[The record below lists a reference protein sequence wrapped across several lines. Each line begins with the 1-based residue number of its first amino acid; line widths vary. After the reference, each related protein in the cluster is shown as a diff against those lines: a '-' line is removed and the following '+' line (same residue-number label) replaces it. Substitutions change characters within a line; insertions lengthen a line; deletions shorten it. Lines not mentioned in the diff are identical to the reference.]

1 MAATTTEGYTVGSI
15 VGVIASLFVGGAV
28 ATATIVG
35 VISSQTSPQGE
46 SPANVSQP
54 VVEYGSTN

>member
-1 MAATTTEGYTVGSI
+1 VAATPREGYTVGSI
-15 VGVIASLFVGGAV
+15 AGIVASLFVGGAV

-35 VISSQTSPQGE
+35 VISSQTSPPGE

>member
-1 MAATTTEGYTVGSI
+1 VAATPREGYTVGSI
-15 VGVIASLFVGGAV
+15 VGIVASLFVGGAV

-35 VISSQTSPQGE
+35 VISAQTSPPGE

>member
-1 MAATTTEGYTVGSI
+1 MGSI
-15 VGVIASLFVGGAV
+15 VGIVASLFVGGAV

-35 VISSQTSPQGE
+35 VISSQTSPPGE

>member
-1 MAATTTEGYTVGSI
+1 MGSI
-15 VGVIASLFVGGAV
+15 VGMVASLFVGGVV
-28 ATATIVG
+28 ASATIVG
-35 VISSQTSPQGE
+35 VINAQTSPQGE